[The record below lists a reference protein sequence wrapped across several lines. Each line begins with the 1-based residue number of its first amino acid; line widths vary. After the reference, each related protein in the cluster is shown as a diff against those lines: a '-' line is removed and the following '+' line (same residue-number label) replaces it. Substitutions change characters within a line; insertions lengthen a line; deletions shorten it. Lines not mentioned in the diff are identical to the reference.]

1 MANEREDLLDSG
13 GAPRRISPSMAVA
26 LLALI
31 VAMGGTAYA
40 TGLITGGQVQNGSL
54 TGRDVKDD
62 SIKSRDVSGLTMSD
76 FKDGA
81 FPRPNDAILLTPG
94 PRGLQGPPGDPG
106 PLLETLPSGRTLR
119 GVYAASG
126 GEGLQMSISYPL
138 PLAKNSTKTAFLDP
152 ADPRPEGC
160 PTTGADEVAE
170 AAPGWLCVY
179 QTNEDANNNI
189 ESRSLQWG
197 RFGFFI
203 SAGAINP
210 ALNIFLEGR
219 WAVTAP

>member
-1 MANEREDLLDSG
+1 
-13 GAPRRISPSMAVA
+13 MAVA
-26 LLALI
+26 LLALV

-40 TGLITGGQVQNGSL
+40 TGLITGAEVRDGSL
-54 TGRDVKDD
+54 SGRDVKDD
-62 SIKSRDVSGLTMSD
+62 SIRSRDVSGLTASD
-76 FKDGA
+76 FKAGA
-81 FPRPNDAILLTPG
+81 LPRPSDAIPSVPG
-94 PRGLQGPPGDPG
+94 PMGPPGPPGAPGPPG
-106 PLLETLPSGRTLR
+106 PLLDTLPSGRTLR

-138 PLAKNSTKTAFLDP
+138 PLAKNSTNVAFLDP
-152 ADPRPEGC
+152 ADPRPAGC
-160 PTTGADEVAE
+160 PTTGGDEVAE

-189 ESRSLQWG
+189 ESRSVQWG

>member
-1 MANEREDLLDSG
+1 
-13 GAPRRISPSMAVA
+13 MAVA
-26 LLALI
+26 LLALV

-40 TGLITGGQVQNGSL
+40 TGLITGAEVRDGSL
-54 TGRDVKDD
+54 SGRDVKDD
-62 SIKSRDVSGLTMSD
+62 SIRSRDVSGLTASD

-81 FPRPNDAILLTPG
+81 LPPPSDVVPLVAG
-94 PRGLQGPPGDPG
+94 PIGPQGPPGNPGAPGPPG
-106 PLLETLPSGRTLR
+106 PLLDTLPSGRTLR

-126 GEGLQMSISYPL
+126 GEGLQMSISYSL
-138 PLAKNSTKTAFLDP
+138 SLAKNSTNAAFLDP
-152 ADPRPEGC
+152 ADPRPAGC
-160 PTTGADEVAE
+160 PTTNADEVAE

-197 RFGFFI
+197 RFGFFL

-210 ALNIFLEGR
+210 VLNIFLEGR
-219 WAVTAP
+219 WAVTAS